1 MSGGS
6 LGAQEAFGGARCLVR
21 IEESHVGGKKRESKR
36 GAGAGVGPLAAK
48 IRRGGGNFYCQSVA
62 QSAERS
68 ALLVE
73 GYLHQAC
80 VPLWAIARFAVLS
93 VRLLVVRWKRG
104 CLLVACI
111 CRAVRFRC

>member
-48 IRRGGGNFYCQSVA
+48 SQLRKIF
-62 QSAERS
+62 
-68 ALLVE
+68 
-73 GYLHQAC
+73 
-80 VPLWAIARFAVLS
+80 I
-93 VRLLVVRWKRG
+93 K
-104 CLLVACI
+104 
-111 CRAVRFRC
+111 